1 MGYEYFLTNV
11 SIDGNY
17 MKRVLS
23 MRLVMSCAVFL
34 VACCVSEMQS
44 KSKDVELQIQQIATI
59 DNFEYKNQVRV
70 GNNWSDICSN
80 YDNAVLRITACHN
93 VMNIMEPYK
102 IPDQVFSTGT
112 GFVISGD
119 GYVLTN
125 FHVVNQ
131 GNPLYAQVPAFG
143 REYFELEFVGAH
155 PEKDVA
161 LVKIVDRDVEKIKN
175 TLNVDE
181 LPYFSFGDSDKLV
194 EAQDVL
200 ILGYPQGKE
209 NVKSSLGIISGRES
223 ISVGECLQT
232 TAPIN
237 PGNSGGPA
245 LDEYGNV
252 VGICVIKEVG
262 VETEGV
268 AFLIPI
274 NNAKAMLGELKK
286 NKIMRTPYWGALLTP
301 VTENTLKYLGNPT
314 DGGVY
319 VAKVKKGSLAE
330 QAGLQKGDIVYSVN
344 NTVIDRYGQL
354 NVFWTRDKV
363 SLKDFMARI
372 ELGAVATLVYYRNGE
387 RLESSVVVTGTDN
400 FAIKRYYPSYE
411 DELPYEVLGAMVFV
425 TLTLD
430 HIDIFR
436 EVARHYS
443 AFDIS
448 LITKYENEEKRF
460 EPRLIMTTLLPTS
473 CLHKTR
479 CFVEGDRILSKVNG
493 VTVHTVDELREA
505 IVAGKGNE
513 YLTIECEGGS
523 FFCLSVR
530 DIIKE
535 EEMLCLQYGYEKSDL
550 IAILQEGL

>member
-1 MGYEYFLTNV
+1 
-11 SIDGNY
+11 

-23 MRLVMSCAVFL
+23 IRLEMVCAVFL
-34 VACCVSEMQS
+34 AACYASEVQS
-44 KSKDVELQIQQIATI
+44 KSKDVVPQIQSIATI
-59 DNFEYKNQVRV
+59 DNFEYKNQLRV

-80 YDNAVLRITACHN
+80 YGNAVLRITACHN

-143 REYFELEFVGAH
+143 REYFELEFVGAN

-181 LPYFSFGDSDKLV
+181 LPYFSFGDSDTLV

-223 ISVGECLQT
+223 TSVGECLQT

-252 VGICVIKEVG
+252 VGICVLKEVG
-262 VETEGV
+262 IETEGV

-274 NNAKAMLGELKK
+274 NNAKAMLGEFKK

-301 VTENTLKYLGNPT
+301 VSENTLKYLGNPT

-330 QAGLQKGDIVYSVN
+330 QAGLQKGDIVYAVN
-344 NTVIDRYGQL
+344 GTVIDRYGQL

-372 ELGAVATLVYYRNGE
+372 ELGAVATLVYFRNGE
-387 RLESSVVVTGTDN
+387 RLESSVVVTGSDN

-448 LITKYENEEKRF
+448 LIAKYENEDKRF

-473 CLHKTR
+473 SLHKTR
-479 CFVEGDRILSKVNG
+479 CFIEGDRILRKVNG
-493 VTVHTVDELREA
+493 LTVHTIDELREA
-505 IVAGKGNE
+505 IVASKGNE

-535 EEMLCLQYGYEKSDL
+535 EEMLCQQYGYEKSDL
-550 IAILQEGL
+550 ITILQEGL

>member
-1 MGYEYFLTNV
+1 MYEDFLTNV
-11 SIDGNY
+11 SRLGNY
-17 MKRVLS
+17 MKRLLS
-23 MRLVMSCAVFL
+23 VRLVMAWALFL
-34 VACCVSEMQS
+34 VACCAPEVQS
-44 KSKDVELQIQQIATI
+44 KSKDVVPQVQSMAAI
-59 DNFEYKNQVRV
+59 DNFEYKNQLSA

-80 YDNAVLRITACHN
+80 YGNAVLRITACHN
-93 VMNIMEPYK
+93 IMNIVEPYK

-143 REYFELEFVGAH
+143 REYFELEFVGAN

-161 LVKIVDRDVEKIKN
+161 LVKIVDRDVEKIKEA
-175 TLNVDE
+175 LNIDA
-181 LPYFSFGDSDKLV
+181 LPCFSFGDSDKLV
-194 EAQDVL
+194 EAQEVL
-200 ILGYPQGKE
+200 ILGYPLGQEKL
-209 NVKSSLGIISGRES
+209 KSSLGIISGRES
-223 ISVGECLQT
+223 TQVGECLQT
-232 TAPIN
+232 TAPMN

-245 LDEYGNV
+245 LDKEGNV
-252 VGICVIKEVG
+252 VGICVLKEVG

-286 NKIMRTPYWGALLTP
+286 NKITRTPYWGALLTP

-330 QAGLQKGDIVYSVN
+330 QAGLQKGDVVYSVN
-344 NTVIDRYGQL
+344 GTVIDRYGQL

-372 ELGAVATLVYYRNGE
+372 
-387 RLESSVVVTGTDN
+387 VVVTGTDN

-425 TLTLD
+425 TLTLN
-430 HIDIFR
+430 HIDVFR

-443 AFDIS
+443 SFDMS
-448 LITKYENEEKRF
+448 LITKYEHENKRF
-460 EPRLIMTTLLPTS
+460 EPRLIMTALLPTS
-473 CLHKTR
+473 SLHKTR
-479 CFVEGDRILSKVNG
+479 CFIEGDRILSKVNG
-493 VTVHTVDELREA
+493 LPVHTIDELREA
-505 IVAGKGNE
+505 IVASKGNE

-550 IAILQEGL
+550 IAILQEGLC